1 MTQTLT
7 SRFAPGHVHNGDALV
22 TRRPCGHLRH
32 VGPCPSCQ
40 RVQLTRWNAQ
50 LAEASRAGR
59 GR

>member
-1 MTQTLT
+1 MTPTLT
-7 SRFAPGHVHNGDALV
+7 GPFVPGHADSPVALV
-22 TRRPCGHLRH
+22 TKRSCGHVRH

-40 RVQLTRWNAQ
+40 RAQLTRWNAQ